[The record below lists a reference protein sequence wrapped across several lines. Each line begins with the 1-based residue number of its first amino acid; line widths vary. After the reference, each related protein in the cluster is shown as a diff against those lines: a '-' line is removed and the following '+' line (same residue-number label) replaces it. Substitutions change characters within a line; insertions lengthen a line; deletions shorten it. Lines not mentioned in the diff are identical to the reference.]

1 MDSVCGTAEIDGD
14 SAVVLKERIDPL
26 RRPIGDPRQMIKV
39 LDPESLEI
47 RLHPVALDDLRLTL
61 TRVDAVLRNH
71 ERLSAERRR
80 HTADHT
86 AVSRRHTVIDIRLGQ
101 LLLQQEKERQK
112 HRAHRP
118 EEIGEREISVFLP
131 IEAYNYIEKIA
142 RHKDRERRFPPPWA
156 KDLREMLNRH
166 CMFSADEPIER
177 LLLLPRENAL
187 EHVRRAQSKDLVEK
201 DLLDADAVLRQL
213 VLELAAILPLRT
225 DRIDDKLILRE
236 PLHEHLHPRGYAAH
250 DVGI

>member
-1 MDSVCGTAEIDGD
+1 M
-14 SAVVLKERIDPL
+14 
-26 RRPIGDPRQMIKV
+26 
-39 LDPESLEI
+39 
-47 RLHPVALDDLRLTL
+47 
-61 TRVDAVLRNH
+61 LRNH
-71 ERLSAERRR
+71 KRLLGERRR
-80 HTADHT
+80 HTTDHT

-166 CMFSADEPIER
+166 CMFSADELIER

-225 DRIDDKLILRE
+225 DRIDDELILRE

>member
-14 SAVVLKERIDPL
+14 PAVVLKERIDPL

-71 ERLSAERRR
+71 ERLFAEGRR
-80 HTADHT
+80 HAADHT
-86 AVSRRHTVIDIRLGQ
+86 AVARRHTVIDVGFGQ
-101 LLLQQEKERQK
+101 LLLQQEKKRQQ

-118 EEIGEREISVFLP
+118 EKIGEREISVFLP
-131 IEAYNYIEKIA
+131 IEAHDHIEEIA
-142 RHKDRERRFPPPWA
+142 RHKDRKRRFPPPGA
-156 KDLREMLNRH
+156 KDLCEMLNRH
-166 CMFSADEPIER
+166 RMLSADELIER
-177 LLLLPRENAL
+177 LLLLPRENPL
-187 EHVRRAQSKDLVEK
+187 EHVRGAQGEDLVEK

-213 VLELAAILPLRT
+213 VLELAAILSLCT
-225 DRIDDKLILRE
+225 D
-236 PLHEHLHPRGYAAH
+236 
-250 DVGI
+250 

>member
-14 SAVVLKERIDPL
+14 PAVVLKERIDPL

-39 LDPESLEI
+39 LDPEALEI
-47 RLHPVALDDLRLTL
+47 RLHPVALDDLRLAL
-61 TRVDAVLRNH
+61 TRVNTMLRNH
-71 ERLSAERRR
+71 KRLLGERRR

-118 EEIGEREISVFLP
+118 KEIGEREISVFLP
-131 IEAYNYIEKIA
+131 IETHNYIEEIA
-142 RHKDRERRFPPPWA
+142 RHKDRERRFPPPGT

-166 CMFSADEPIER
+166 CMFSADELIER

-225 DRIDDKLILRE
+225 DRIDDELILRE